1 MKKFVSAFFII
12 FAAMIFSSSLCG
24 KVKAAS
30 LPVTPNVTGKSAIL
44 MDYNTR
50 TVITEKDSGKQLPI
64 ASMTKIMTLLIC
76 FEEVDKGN
84 LSLEED
90 ISVSKTAS
98 GMGGS
103 QAFLEA
109 GATYKA
115 KELLKSI
122 AVASANDACVALAER
137 LSGSESAFVAKMNE
151 RASELGLSKTNF
163 VNCTGLPAPMHHST
177 ASDVAVML
185 CNLISHP
192 TYFEFSQVWL
202 DEIEHPKGRKTTLT
216 NTNKLVKFYEGCDG
230 GKTGYTTEAG
240 HCLAATAMRGGMR
253 LIAVVIAEPD
263 SKTRFKDAS
272 DLLNFGFAN
281 YTNKMIVD
289 KDKPFEVTAKVV
301 GGKSKSVP
309 ISAKENYYTFASRN
323 EKLQIQVDFVP
334 FEKIKAPIEKG
345 DICGKLQIFKDG
357 NLLAEIDAV
366 ALQSVEKQTYLDNV
380 KDVLQ
385 NWNI

>member
-1 MKKFVSAFFII
+1 MKKFVSAFFIVFTALVFTSKI
-12 FAAMIFSSSLCG
+12 GVS
-24 KVKAAS
+24 VKAATLS
-30 LPVTPNVTGKSAIL
+30 ESPTVSGKSAIL
-44 MDYNTR
+44 MDYNTQ
-50 TVITEKDSGKQLPI
+50 TVIREKDSNKQLPI
-64 ASMTKIMTLLIC
+64 ASMTKIMTLLVC
-76 FEEVDKGN
+76 LEEVEKGN
-84 LSLEED
+84 LTLNEE
-90 ISVSKTAS
+90 ILVSKTAS

-137 LSGSESAFVAKMNE
+137 ISGSESGFVAKMNE
-151 RASELGLSKTNF
+151 RATELGLTKTNF
-163 VNCTGLPAPMHHST
+163 INCTGLPAPMHHST
-177 ASDVAVML
+177 AKEVAVML

-216 NTNKLVKFYEGCDG
+216 NTNKLIKFYEGCDG

-240 HCLAATAMRGGMR
+240 HCLAVTAMRGGMR
-253 LIAVVIAEPD
+253 LVAVVIAEPD

-272 DLLNFGFAN
+272 NLLNYGFAN
-281 YTNKMIVD
+281 YVNKMIVD
-289 KDKPFEVTAKVV
+289 KDKPFEVTAKVL
-301 GGKSKSVP
+301 GGKSKNVP

-334 FEKIKAPIEKG
+334 FEKIKAPIQKG
-345 DICGKLQIFKDG
+345 DACGKLQVFKDG
-357 NLLAEIDAV
+357 NLIAEIDAV
-366 ALQSVEKQTYLDNV
+366 ALESVAKQTYLDNV